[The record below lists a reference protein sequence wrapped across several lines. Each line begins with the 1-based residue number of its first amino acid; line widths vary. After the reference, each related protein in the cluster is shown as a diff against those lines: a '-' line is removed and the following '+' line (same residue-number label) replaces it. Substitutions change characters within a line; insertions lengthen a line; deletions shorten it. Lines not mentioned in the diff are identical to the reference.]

1 MTRYHLGFDQT
12 LLVRTLNS
20 TRQMYLPTYAGV
32 RLIGSQLPEGEN
44 NFLERI
50 LDRRLSANEQ
60 WRYKKFSMYKGSSM
74 TPEGHQH
81 EYRNCLAPSPLTALA
96 ESLILL
102 MLSRIP
108 AFASSERAYSYRWPS
123 SEKSGVSY
131 QYFVEGY
138 KERNADVARAL
149 QEPGYVAVV
158 TDIRSFYP
166 SATKEQAQQ
175 ALHNLFQETAA
186 KDRVNEEK
194 ITSFYTQLLDSSGN
208 GIPVGPSSGHVLG
221 HLVLQNV
228 DRELASA
235 YGVRYFRY
243 VDDIIV
249 VCPVSHE
256 DRVKAHIRHCLN
268 ANGFSLNEEK
278 TITVDANEWTRNL
291 IEEDVPEADSFRAF
305 ARDLTVYLALHPGR
319 ADTLRSMFRE
329 SGFSIPI
336 DRLRSL
342 SSYPR
347 YRYFL
352 TRRKTRQGLTHA
364 LEIWLSKDVDFVKR
378 AARIR
383 DAYEASLMVL
393 VNDSVDQG
401 ANHRRWKTQR
411 IRRLVNSLFYLRA
424 FNDWSKRH
432 DAFDAYPELVEQR
445 ALAEALATGTVNPIL
460 PFYGRGPAAFAELW
474 REQESGQAK
483 ILRLDAISEAVL
495 DGLVSLRL
503 TSTVSEE
510 AVLNKTSE
518 LRLSGLT
525 AETSPSKRSS
535 PNLDFDDEL
544 EALRLGISTKEIG
557 QMLATRYS
565 TAEGTAL
572 DALSLLSSE
581 YRS

>member
-1 MTRYHLGFDQT
+1 MTRYHCGFDQT

-50 LDRRLSANEQ
+50 LDRRLSANEL
-60 WRYKKFSMYKGSSM
+60 WRYKKFSMYKGSRK
-74 TPEGHQH
+74 TQEGHQH

-96 ESLILL
+96 ESLILI

-108 AFASSERAYSYRWPS
+108 AFGSSERAFSYRWPI

-138 KERNADVARAL
+138 RERNAEVARAL

-166 SATKEQAQQ
+166 SATKEQVHQ
-175 ALHNLFQETAA
+175 ALHKLFQETAT
-186 KDRVNEEK
+186 KDRTNEEK
-194 ITSFYTQLLDSSGN
+194 ITSFYSQLLDSSEK
-208 GIPVGPSSGHVLG
+208 GIPIGPSSGHVLG

-228 DRELASA
+228 DRELTSA
-235 YGVRYFRY
+235 YGGRYFRY
-243 VDDIIV
+243 VDDIVV
-249 VCPVSHE
+249 VCPVSSE
-256 DRVKAHIRHCLN
+256 DRVTAHIRHCINL
-268 ANGFSLNEEK
+268 NGFSLNEEK
-278 TITVDANEWTRNL
+278 TSTVDANEWSRYL

-305 ARDLTVYLALHPGR
+305 TRDLTVYLALHPGR
-319 ADTLRSMFRE
+319 ADTLRSMFRQG
-329 SGFSIPI
+329 GFSIPI

-342 SSYPR
+342 SAYPR

-352 TRRKTRQGLTHA
+352 TRRKTRHGLTHA
-364 LEIWLSKDVDFVKR
+364 LEIWLSKNSDFVKR

-383 DAYEASLMVL
+383 DTYEASLAVL
-393 VNDSVDQG
+393 VNDIVDQG
-401 ANHRRWKTQR
+401 ANHTRWKTQR
-411 IRRLVNSLFYLRA
+411 VSRLVNALFYLRA
-424 FNDWSKRH
+424 FSDWSKRH

-445 ALAEALATGTVNPIL
+445 ALAESLATGTVNPIL

-474 REQESGQAK
+474 REQERGQAT
-483 ILRLDAISEAVL
+483 IGGLNVINEAVL

-510 AVLNKTSE
+510 AVFDKTSE
-518 LRLSGLT
+518 SRLPGLT
-525 AETSPSKRSS
+525 AETSPLRRSR
-535 PNLDFDDEL
+535 PNLAFDDEL
-544 EALRLGISTKEIG
+544 ETLRLGISAKEIG

-565 TAEGTAL
+565 TEEGTAL